1 MAISRPPHVAKESA
15 CQSIE
20 FRGFSRTIWHGE
32 AVRGDARSQDHN
44 PVPGQGRAGAHLCQP
59 PAAPLL
65 PGGGQGQAREPG
77 EPVRAVGRGDRGGPR
92 GARRRPSGAGRVRR
106 GRRGGGRGRRAGRVG
121 ARAVP
126 PARARGR
133 GARAGAQAGVSRAAR
148 RAVSDAGRGVRAAD
162 RPGGA
167 PRVEAG
173 HPPLVGRHH
182 AGRRP
187 GHRRRLPGRGV
198 RRAGLAGRQ
207 QEIET
212 RLAARHLRDGGLAL
226 FDLSSS
232 WVTGRRCPLAA
243 YGYSRDAR
251 RDHPQITYGLLTDPA
266 GRPVAVRV
274 FPGNTADPTAFAEIP
289 GLLRET
295 FGLSEVVVVGDR
307 GMLTTARIDALKA
320 LGGFGWVTALRAPQ
334 IAALAAEDG
343 PLQLSLFDE
352 QNLAEITHPDYPGER
367 LIACRNPALADER
380 ARKRAA
386 LLAATE
392 AELAKVAA
400 AVQAGRLADP
410 AKIGIRVARVAGKH
424 KMAKHFRLDIAPGR
438 FAFARDTEA
447 IDAEAALDGLY
458 LLRTTVPAE
467 TLDTAAVVR
476 AYKNLV
482 HVERDFRSLKTIDVE
497 LRPIHH
503 HTETRVRAHVLLC
516 MLAGYLTWHLRAA
529 LAPLTFTDETPPH
542 RPDPVAP
549 AHRSPAAATKAATK
563 RTADGGEARGFR
575 DLLDHLGTLTRNT
588 VAVTVAGHTTRF
600 EQLTVPTPT
609 QQRAFDLLGAPV
621 PLSLT

>member
-1 MAISRPPHVAKESA
+1 MAKRSGAMHVARITTRYRDKAGRERTYVSHLLRRSYREAGKVKHENLANLSA
-15 CQSIE
+15 LSDEAIA
-20 FRGFSRTIWHGE
+20 
-32 AVRGDARSQDHN
+32 AVRA
-44 PVPGQGRAGAHLCQP
+44 VLAGAHLALAGSGAD
-59 PAAPLL
+59 AAGAA
-65 PGGGQGQAREPG
+65 GGGGLGGLVLERSRPHGHVAAVHALTRRLGFPELLG
-77 EPVRAVGRGDRGGPR
+77 EPSRMRDVAF
-92 GARRRPSGAGRVRR
+92 ALLI
-106 GRRGGGRGRRAGRVG
+106 
-121 ARAVP
+121 ARAVRP
-126 PARARGR
+126 GSKLAT
-133 GARAGAQAGVSRAAR
+133 R
-148 RAVSDAGRGVRAAD
+148 RWWADTTLAAD
-162 RPGGA
+162 PGIA
-167 PRVEAG
+167 DASRDEVYAA
-173 HPPLVGRHH
+173 LDW
-182 AGRRP
+182 
-187 GHRRRLPGRGV
+187 
-198 RRAGLAGRQ
+198 LAARQ

-334 IAALAAEDG
+334 VAALAAEDG

-386 LLAATE
+386 LLDATE
-392 AELAKVAA
+392 AELTKVAA

-410 AKIGIRVARVAGKH
+410 AKIGIRVGRVAGKH
-424 KMAKHFRLDIAPGR
+424 KMAKHFRLDIGPGR

-600 EQLTVPTPT
+600 EQLTVPTRT
-609 QQRAFDLLGAPV
+609 QQQAFDLLGAPV
-621 PLSLT
+621 PLSLR